1 MLTDLQIENIL
12 LIDKTNIHF
21 HSGFSVITGAGRNKG
36 IGAEICRMLASQGVN
51 ICFTSYDLY
60 DCTVARIDLSDFEK
74 TKHQCESL
82 GVKAVFKSI
91 DLRELSKIKELFD
104 FAEDKLGKIK
114 ILVNCLCY
122 HKEDGITSLNEVD
135 IDNSLQVNSKAVL
148 LLCYEF
154 YNRSSLGGRIVN
166 ISSTQDIETLT
177 NEIAYAISKASVPVI
192 TKTLAPIVAK
202 RDITIN
208 AVNPGPTDIGINV
221 ECNEIYKA
229 NNVFNRIGTPQDV
242 ANIVKFLVSED
253 AKWITGQVINSEG
266 ALQRELFPL

>member
-1 MLTDLQIENIL
+1 M
-12 LIDKTNIHF
+12 
-21 HSGFSVITGAGRNKG
+21 
-36 IGAEICRMLASQGVN
+36 
-51 ICFTSYDLY
+51 
-60 DCTVARIDLSDFEK
+60 
-74 TKHQCESL
+74 

-166 ISSTQDIETLT
+166 ISSTQDIETLMG
-177 NEIAYAISKASVPVI
+177 Y
-192 TKTLAPIVAK
+192 L
-202 RDITIN
+202 IN
-208 AVNPGPTDIGINV
+208 
-221 ECNEIYKA
+221 
-229 NNVFNRIGTPQDV
+229 
-242 ANIVKFLVSED
+242 
-253 AKWITGQVINSEG
+253 
-266 ALQRELFPL
+266 